1 MYTIK
6 KGGLYV
12 RVSGGKYSY
21 TNNSDYAVKYSTKE
35 EAEKNAC
42 GNETVVKMELTYK

>member
-6 KGGLYV
+6 KGLLYV
-12 RVSGGKYSY
+12 AVGGRQSSY
-21 TNNSDYAVKYSTKE
+21 TNNPEYAVKYSTKE

-42 GNETVVKMELTYK
+42 GNETVVKMELTYR